1 MISSTSSI
9 KLLANGKRLRVKKH
23 TTSIPFLLQAI
34 EEAEHNDRMH
44 LRTTYFNYARHAE
57 AEEET
62 QVAINCYTKSGTHHM
77 QVPRMLFD
85 NPLEL
90 EDYVMKSHDR

>member
-1 MISSTSSI
+1 
-9 KLLANGKRLRVKKH
+9 
-23 TTSIPFLLQAI
+23 
-34 EEAEHNDRMH
+34 MH
-44 LRTTYFNYARHAE
+44 LKTTYFNYARHEE

-90 EDYVMKSHDR
+90 EEYVMKSHDRSTNSLIIVLLCSGSMHKGVHTII